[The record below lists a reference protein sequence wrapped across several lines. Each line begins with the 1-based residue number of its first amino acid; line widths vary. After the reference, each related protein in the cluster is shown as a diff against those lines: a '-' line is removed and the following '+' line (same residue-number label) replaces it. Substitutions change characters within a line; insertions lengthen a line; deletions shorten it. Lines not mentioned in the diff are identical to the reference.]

1 MVAATKKL
9 TSTSKEKNN
18 QRIRDSGKEYAKK
31 RYVGYFVDSSIAD
44 KAGTYPKFEKE
55 QLKLGKVLGKGG
67 FGTVYEVREIIQL
80 IDDDDNN
87 LNKTNDD
94 ASSPEE
100 RQFIADHC
108 LRDKDDSHGGGGDSR
123 YAIKILSPEVVN
135 DPGK

>member
-67 FGTVYEVREIIQL
+67 FGTVYEVRGIQL

-100 RQFIADHC
+100 RKFIADHC

>member
-44 KAGTYPKFEKE
+44 QAGTYPKFDKE

-67 FGTVYEVREIIQL
+67 FGTVYEVRGIQL
-80 IDDDDNN
+80 IDDDDNK
-87 LNKTNDD
+87 NKTNDD
-94 ASSPEE
+94 ASFPEE
-100 RQFIADHC
+100 RKFIADHC

-123 YAIKILSPEVVN
+123 YAIKVLSPEVVN

>member
-67 FGTVYEVREIIQL
+67 FGTVYEVQGIQL
-80 IDDDDNN
+80 IDDDDDNK
-87 LNKTNDD
+87 NKTNDEE
-94 ASSPEE
+94 SSPEE

-108 LRDKDDSHGGGGDSR
+108 LRDKNDSHGGGGDSR